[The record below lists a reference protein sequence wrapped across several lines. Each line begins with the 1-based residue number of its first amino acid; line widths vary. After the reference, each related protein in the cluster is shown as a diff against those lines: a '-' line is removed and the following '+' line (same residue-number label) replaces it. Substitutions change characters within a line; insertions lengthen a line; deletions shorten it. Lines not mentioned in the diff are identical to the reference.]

1 VVRNVTA
8 ASAGFYSFSLLLAGD
23 LHTRL
28 AVKKRLHGP
37 IFPSGGINMRGWLY
51 VLGPLVFL
59 VGVLAAAYFSAE
71 EGAVA
76 ASLTL

>member
-1 VVRNVTA
+1 
-8 ASAGFYSFSLLLAGD
+8 
-23 LHTRL
+23 
-28 AVKKRLHGP
+28 
-37 IFPSGGINMRGWLY
+37 MRGWLY